1 MTLAPI
7 RGWLML
13 PVVLLGLLGGRAFA
27 ETGESKPHPVL
38 YAENGDWRVY
48 LDSTSL
54 SCSLVL
60 RFDAVYFLFNSV
72 KIDGLT
78 KYHVSFGNNYFNPE
92 NTYYK
97 YEIKSGNSTLLS
109 MDGRGFKAPAGIG
122 YVMVGPFDAAVL
134 GAFAKNDTLH
144 VKTDG
149 VGGGDY
155 RLGAFRTGFVRFDDC
170 QKDLRGGKLSSSPK
184 MRQMN

>member
-1 MTLAPI
+1 MMLGPI

-13 PVVLLGLLGGRAFA
+13 PAVLLGLLGGGALA
-27 ETGESKPHPVL
+27 EAGESKAHPVL

-48 LDSTSL
+48 LDSASQ
-54 SCSLVL
+54 SCSLAL

-72 KIDGLT
+72 TIDGLT

-92 NTYYK
+92 NRYYR

-134 GAFAKNDTLH
+134 GGFAKSETLH

-155 RLGAFRTGFVRFDDC
+155 RLGAFRTGFVRFGDC
-170 QKDLRGGKLSSSPK
+170 QKDLKGGQPSSSPK
-184 MRQMN
+184 MRRMN